1 MTRCSPDENNDVA
14 IIGAGPAGLAAALYC
29 ARAGLKTILY
39 GDPYSS
45 QLAKADTVENYL
57 TIKNGKGLE
66 IIEKMIDHATNVGA
80 KLVDKQIK
88 QITVADNGVYS
99 MFDEDGN
106 SDCAHAVILATGTK
120 HKKLGVKGEEKYYAK
135 GVSYCTICDG
145 PIYRGQSIAIVG
157 FGDQAVQAALRMTTI
172 ASEVY
177 MVSTKAR
184 LGADPALVKELDASP
199 NATIIENTR
208 PLEIMGNGSVTGLK
222 YKHSGMEQEISVNAA
237 FIEVGVLPS
246 SAIASGVG
254 VELDGSFIKV
264 NRDQSTNIP
273 GFFAAG
279 DITGGMARQAI
290 ISAGDGAR
298 AAITAMDFI
307 KRIGV
312 SMSKIKTTQWGGT
325 KATKTSE
332 TQTSIVAETI
342 GGPLK
347 EYISRDEGFL
357 SGYNRYEPKLEVIAN
372 VIDRMKEAKL
382 TIISAHWCPDCRRN
396 VPKIAKILDHL
407 PWDVEVRDRDEE
419 GVVDQFNI
427 KKIPTFIVSD
437 KDGNELNRIIENPKY
452 SSLEE
457 DLLAICERRY

>member
-1 MTRCSPDENNDVA
+1 MTKCSPDEKNDIA
-14 IIGAGPAGLAAALYC
+14 IIGAGPAGLAAALYA
-29 ARAGLKTILY
+29 ARSGLKTIVY

-57 TIKNGKGLE
+57 TMKNGKGLE
-66 IIEKMIDHATNVGA
+66 IIEKMIDHATSVGA

-88 QITVADNGVYS
+88 QITLADNGVYS

-106 SDCAHAVILATGTK
+106 SDCAYAVILATGTK
-120 HKKLGVKGEEKYYAK
+120 HKKLGVKGEEEFYAK
-135 GVSYCTICDG
+135 GVGYCTICDG
-145 PIYRGQSIAIVG
+145 PLYRDQPVAIVG
-157 FGDQAVQAALRMTTI
+157 FGDHAVQAALRMTSI

-184 LGADPALVKELDASP
+184 LGADPALIKELDASP

-208 PLEIMGNGSVTGLK
+208 PLEITGNGSVTGLK

-246 SAIASGVG
+246 SAIASAIG
-254 VELDGSFIKV
+254 VELDGNFVKV
-264 NRDQSTNIP
+264 NRDQSTNIS

-290 ISAGDGAR
+290 VSAGDGAR
-298 AAITAMDFI
+298 AAISAMDFI
-307 KRIGV
+307 KTLGI
-312 SMSKIKTTQWGGT
+312 STSKIKTTQWGGT
-325 KATKTSE
+325 KAVKSSE
-332 TQTSIVAETI
+332 TQKSIVAEAQD
-342 GGPLK
+342 GSLK
-347 EYISRDEGFL
+347 AYVSKDDGFL

-382 TIISAHWCPDCRRN
+382 TVISAHWCPDCRRN
-396 VPKIAKILDHL
+396 VPKIAKIVDHL

-437 KDGNELNRIIENPKY
+437 KEGNEINRIVENPKY